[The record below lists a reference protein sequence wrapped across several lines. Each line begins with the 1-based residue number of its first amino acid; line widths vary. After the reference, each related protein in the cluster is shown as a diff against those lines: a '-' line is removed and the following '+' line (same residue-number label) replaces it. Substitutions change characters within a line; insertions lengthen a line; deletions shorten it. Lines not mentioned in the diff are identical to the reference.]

1 MESDSIRASGSNTL
15 IDVWVE
21 GKMRAICITR
31 AAIETFV
38 GLKSPSTMSED
49 ERCEFVRTHLP
60 QVVAAV
66 KDGLREDPAANA
78 ITLDAGQLG
87 GAGERRKS
95 ERRKSDRRKFSRPA
109 ESLPHGERRRSQRRT
124 GQRRQPPKGTDG

>member
-15 IDVWVE
+15 IDIWVE
-21 GKMRAICITR
+21 GKMRAICLTR

-38 GLKSPSTMSED
+38 GLKAPEAMSED

-66 KDGLREDPAANA
+66 KNSLREDPTADT
-78 ITLDAGQLG
+78 ITLDAGELG
-87 GAGERRKS
+87 GAGERRKGERRKS
-95 ERRKSDRRKFSRPA
+95 ERRKVARPA
-109 ESLPHGERRRSQRRT
+109 NSLPHGERRRGQRRT
-124 GQRRQPPKGTDG
+124 GERRQPPKRTDA